1 MNNRK
6 SGGSWGSGGN
16 RENGD
21 DLLTRPR
28 TSTVTTIKIDKD
40 EEERRMKML
49 LRDDFIDDDLTSE
62 GVYVPVQLP
71 MVDTGKLFKEEME
84 KEKEQEKE
92 NDDEVKTSK
101 KKRFN
106 RILDSDDDEEED
118 EVEVKVEEKKDAEV
132 TFLDL
137 VSKSKSGE
145 MMFFQMPDHLPKL
158 KATKIKTEDQ
168 KTNQPNEVKSSE
180 EQNKLCSISDLPEGY
195 LGNLI
200 VRKSGRTQLRIGD
213 DFFDVELGT
222 QVGFLQ
228 DLVSVA
234 TPQREDN
241 EEVSGGQVGEMTF
254 LGRVR
259 HRAVVTPDWDNLF
272 QFEDQA
278 RIQGDQNS

>member
-1 MNNRK
+1 M
-6 SGGSWGSGGN
+6 
-16 RENGD
+16 
-21 DLLTRPR
+21 
-28 TSTVTTIKIDKD
+28 TTIKIDKD

-49 LRDDFIDDDLTSE
+49 LRDDFIDDDITSE

-71 MVDTGKLFKEEME
+71 MIDTGKLFKEEME
-84 KEKEQEKE
+84 KEEKE
-92 NDDEVKTSK
+92 KQDDGEVKTTK
-101 KKRFN
+101 KN
-106 RILDSDDDEEED
+106 SDDDEDEED
-118 EVEVKVEEKKDAEV
+118 KDEVKVEKEKKKMDEGAEV

-158 KATKIKTEDQ
+158 KSTKIKTEEQ
-168 KTNQPNEVKSSE
+168 KTNQTNEVVKSSE
-180 EQNKLCSISDLPEGY
+180 ELKKTRCSITDLPEGY

-241 EEVSGGQVGEMTF
+241 QEVSGGQVGQMTV

-272 QFEDQA
+272 DIEDQA
-278 RIQGDQNS
+278 RFQGDDDS